1 MTLVVIYIR
10 NWSTDYGVSEFI
22 TTIVIIFYIA
32 TIVGIAY
39 FTFRGIMK
47 LTESVVDDS
56 SVIQFITENY
66 RCPQCQKEI
75 DLDASYCSSCG
86 FDLQTEI

>member
-1 MTLVVIYIR
+1 MTLVGIYIR

-22 TTIVIIFYIA
+22 TTVIIFCYIA

-39 FTFRGIMK
+39 FTFLVIMK
-47 LTESVVDDS
+47 LADSVVDDS
-56 SVIQFITENY
+56 SVIQYITKNY

-86 FDLQTEI
+86 FELQ